1 MSATQGP
8 LKNVNLLRRL
18 FLIAKPVPDD
28 KVHVLTIF
36 TMKYEAA
43 VEMLNIFLKL
53 RSAEK

>member
-1 MSATQGP
+1 VWATQGP